1 MKVGA
6 NDRSAQELQNEHRTR
21 FIKSFWL
28 RYDDDDDDDDGFIN
42 VSRGEHHCLIALAL
56 IAGTLIA

>member
-1 MKVGA
+1 M
-6 NDRSAQELQNEHRTR
+6 
-21 FIKSFWL
+21 
-28 RYDDDDDDDDGFIN
+28 RYLGSVTHLIIGLPVWYEGDDDDGFIN